1 MSGDSQKLSTFA
13 AAQLPLLQSLPVP
26 LAVTMMQQIARAD
39 RLFPVELDELKQT
52 LRSLESPRQPSTD
65 EAIQLFSKLRLSPEL
80 LRVDWHSDP
89 SGFAEKMTAELWSS
103 GQISDFRKAAKL
115 LMPSAPEKSSAPEK
129 QSRFVVIIL
138 DNSLSAKT
146 EAPTL
151 FRKLRP
157 FGTFFP
163 NVKDKQGTKTIEKWI
178 ISRAAAHPEP
188 YAHWDISGA
197 RMDAVSS
204 APVISLSYDGLKD
217 TRQQLLTRFNTAR
230 NTAAVGGPEGL
241 RQALLYI
248 KPEEIGLGPIKDPV
262 LQTFTMDI
270 FTGGSGTQLYSTTFV
285 QWTIREALRRAQPR
299 TIVARFTPR
308 SEATSM
314 DLRLIHPEL
323 EPPSDGAGSLVD
335 AEMGSYLS
343 CVNLKRLPHGS
354 DASFLV
360 WHEGYGQAL
369 LIGSGL
375 PGGSHSDPATT
386 VKNLL
391 SLTAS

>member
-1 MSGDSQKLSTFA
+1 MSSDVKKPATFA
-13 AAQLPLLQSLPVP
+13 ASQLPLLQSLPIP
-26 LAVTMMQQIARAD
+26 LAVIMLQQIVRAD
-39 RLFPVELDELKQT
+39 RLFPIELDELKQT
-52 LRSLESPRQPSTD
+52 LRSLKSPRQPSAD

-80 LRVDWHSDP
+80 LRADWHSDP

-103 GQISDFRKAAKL
+103 GQIGDFRKAAKL
-115 LMPSAPEKSSAPEK
+115 LMPSPSEKTSASEK
-129 QSRFVVIIL
+129 HPPFVVIVL
-138 DNSLSAKT
+138 DNSLRTKA
-146 EAPTL
+146 EAPIL

-163 NVKDKQGTKTIEKWI
+163 NVKDKQGSGAIEEWI
-178 ISRAAAHPEP
+178 AARATSHPDP
-188 YAHWDISGA
+188 YAHWKISGA
-197 RMDAVSS
+197 GMDAASS

-230 NTAAVGGPEGL
+230 NTAAMGGPEGL

-248 KPEEIGLGPIKDPV
+248 KPEEIGLGSIKDPI

-285 QWTIREALRRAQPR
+285 QWTVREALRRAQPR

-323 EPPSDGAGSLVD
+323 EPPPDGAGSLVD

-343 CVNLKRLPHGS
+343 YVNLKRLPHGS
-354 DASFLV
+354 EASFLV

-369 LIGSGL
+369 FVGSGL
-375 PGGSHSDPATT
+375 PGGTHSDPATT
-386 VKNLL
+386 VKSLL